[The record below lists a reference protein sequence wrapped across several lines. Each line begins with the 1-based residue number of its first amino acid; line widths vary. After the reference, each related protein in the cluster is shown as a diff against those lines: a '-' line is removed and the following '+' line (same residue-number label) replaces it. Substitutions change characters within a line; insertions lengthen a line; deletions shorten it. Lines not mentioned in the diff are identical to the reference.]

1 MPKKV
6 IKGSTPTKYDN
17 GPNIVTCGRR
27 ERKIKISI
35 NPKLAL

>member
-17 GPNIVTCGRR
+17 GPNIVTYVGEEKEKSRFLL
-27 ERKIKISI
+27 IQ
-35 NPKLAL
+35 N